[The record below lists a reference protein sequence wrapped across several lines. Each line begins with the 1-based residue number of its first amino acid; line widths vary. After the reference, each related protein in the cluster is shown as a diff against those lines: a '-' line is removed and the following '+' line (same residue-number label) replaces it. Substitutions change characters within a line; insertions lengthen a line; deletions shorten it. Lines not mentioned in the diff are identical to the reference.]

1 MLCVRAEGRGQRADA
16 ILCWPGHYVCCCVL
30 GRHLQGNVGMHHA
43 CTRVV
48 RSMWESQ
55 NLEPLSFNRG
65 FQLLKNGDQMAPKRH
80 QAPGDPL
87 GWW

>member
-1 MLCVRAEGRGQRADA
+1 MLYVRAEGIGLMPSSAGQDIMCAA
-16 ILCWPGHYVCCCVL
+16 VFGC
-30 GRHLQGNVGMHHA
+30 HLQGNVGMHHA

-65 FQLLKNGDQMAPKRH
+65 FQLLKKGDQMAPKRH

-87 GWW
+87 GW